1 MIAIE
6 FFTPYLPSSF
16 VSERFVFATPFTQD
30 GRAHGEI
37 HEQHKR
43 KTILT
48 TSHMFPY
55 IKTRLQVI
63 SHDQVFNSFPNPSS
77 IL

>member
-1 MIAIE
+1 MIGIE
-6 FFTPYLPSSF
+6 FFIPFLPSSF
-16 VSERFVFATPFTQD
+16 FSERFVFATPFTQD

-63 SHDQVFNSFPNPSS
+63 SHDQVLNSFRNPSS
-77 IL
+77 I

>member
-1 MIAIE
+1 MLQGKDIKIL
-6 FFTPYLPSSF
+6 TITSC
-16 VSERFVFATPFTQD
+16 VTERFVFATPFTQD

-63 SHDQVFNSFPNPSS
+63 SHDQVN
-77 IL
+77 